1 MPDNSRNAPGM
12 IQEKIQSLIIP
23 LRHTNMIL
31 PQSSV
36 AEIIPVVNPDEKRGV
51 EPWFVGLFTWRAQQV
66 PLISVEILCN
76 PKKSDQ
82 YNKAR
87 RIAVVY
93 GLEEFP
99 GIEYFAIEI
108 QAIPHPVLLGHDD
121 LVSIESAEESEVVKH
136 YVQAVGIKAFL
147 PDMSFIENS
156 LKKQLE
162 SL

>member
-1 MPDNSRNAPGM
+1 MPGNVKNVSGM
-12 IQEKIQSLIIP
+12 TQEKIQSLIIP

-51 EPWFVGLFTWRAQQV
+51 EPWFTGLFTWRAQQI
-66 PLISVEILCN
+66 PLISIEVLCN
-76 PKKSDQ
+76 PNKSDQ
-82 YNKAR
+82 FNKAR
-87 RIAVVY
+87 RIAIIY

-121 LVSIESAEESEVVKH
+121 LVSIDSTDDCDVVKRS
-136 YVQAVGIKAFL
+136 VQAVGIKAFL

-156 LKKQLE
+156 LKVQLE
-162 SL
+162 KL